1 MKELESL
8 FNPSAVAVLGASR
21 SRQKLGN
28 AVLRNIID
36 SGYPGKIFPV
46 NPKEKEIEGLPCYP
60 SVGAIPD
67 PVDAAVIV
75 VPSRLVKP
83 LAEECGKKG
92 IKHLIVI
99 TAGFRE
105 VGEEGWR
112 AERELLQVCKK
123 YGMRMVGPNCLGIID
138 THTPLNA
145 TFATGFPLRGE
156 IAFISQSGAL
166 CLAILDWSLDK
177 GIGFSRFV
185 SLGNKADL
193 NESDFILSAAFD
205 PHSRVI
211 ACYIEDVSDGRQFLA
226 ACSQATRRVPV
237 LVYKAGTSQAGA
249 RAASS
254 HTGALAGSDVAY
266 ETAFR
271 QCGVL
276 RARDMAQLFDWALA
290 FSTQPLPRGKRV
302 AVVTNSGGPGIITT
316 DNVEARGLEMARFQK
331 ETIDRLRER
340 LPAEANLYNPVDV
353 IGDADPD
360 RFAFALRTVA
370 ADPGVDSLIA
380 ILTPT
385 AVIEPEETARRII
398 AVRQET
404 PDKPLAAV
412 FLGGPE
418 VQEAVSQLSK
428 AGIPS
433 YTFPE
438 PAVSAIEGLTRYA
451 QLRARDRGRVVTFD
465 DVDRQRVREI
475 FREVRE
481 DGRTVLLATE
491 AAEVARAYGIPVAPS
506 ALASQP
512 DEAERI
518 AKELGFPVALKVM
531 SPRILHKTDV
541 GGVRLGLNSP
551 EAVRS
556 AFVSI
561 LDAVS
566 RHLPGVTIY
575 GIQVQKMVDPGTEL
589 IIGLNRDNQF
599 GPLLAC
605 GLGGIYVNLLRDVA
619 FRLAWQLTDTDI
631 QEMLQETKAYTLLRG
646 FRGEPPKDVD
656 AVVEALAR
664 TAQLARDFPEIAE
677 LDMNPVMVYERG
689 LAALDVKITIDT

>member
-1 MKELESL
+1 
-8 FNPSAVAVLGASR
+8 
-21 SRQKLGN
+21 
-28 AVLRNIID
+28 
-36 SGYPGKIFPV
+36 
-46 NPKEKEIEGLPCYP
+46 
-60 SVGAIPD
+60 
-67 PVDAAVIV
+67 
-75 VPSRLVKP
+75 
-83 LAEECGKKG
+83 
-92 IKHLIVI
+92 
-99 TAGFRE
+99 
-105 VGEEGWR
+105 
-112 AERELLQVCKK
+112 
-123 YGMRMVGPNCLGIID
+123 
-138 THTPLNA
+138 
-145 TFATGFPLRGE
+145 
-156 IAFISQSGAL
+156 
-166 CLAILDWSLDK
+166 
-177 GIGFSRFV
+177 
-185 SLGNKADL
+185 
-193 NESDFILSAAFD
+193 
-205 PHSRVI
+205 
-211 ACYIEDVSDGRQFLA
+211 
-226 ACSQATRRVPV
+226 
-237 LVYKAGTSQAGA
+237 
-249 RAASS
+249 
-254 HTGALAGSDVAY
+254 
-266 ETAFR
+266 
-271 QCGVL
+271 
-276 RARDMAQLFDWALA
+276 
-290 FSTQPLPRGKRV
+290 
-302 AVVTNSGGPGIITT
+302 
-316 DNVEARGLEMARFQK
+316 
-331 ETIDRLRER
+331 
-340 LPAEANLYNPVDV
+340 
-353 IGDADPD
+353 
-360 RFAFALRTVA
+360 
-370 ADPGVDSLIA
+370 
-380 ILTPT
+380 
-385 AVIEPEETARRII
+385 
-398 AVRQET
+398 
-404 PDKPLAAV
+404 
-412 FLGGPE
+412 
-418 VQEAVSQLSK
+418 
-428 AGIPS
+428 
-433 YTFPE
+433 
-438 PAVSAIEGLTRYA
+438 
-451 QLRARDRGRVVTFD
+451 
-465 DVDRQRVREI
+465 
-475 FREVRE
+475 VRE